1 MGLSRSG
8 KRDRGGADCFGRC
21 RVSSRSDRQGPKPSV
36 GAVGASASDRHGS
49 QPGSVAYHDFLF
61 HKLLLH
67 DPLTDLPF
75 ALLLPRPADL
85 PFDPPAT
92 PASSCPH
99 LTRVRGVS
107 VAPAGG
113 PFHSQ

>member
-1 MGLSRSG
+1 MAVEAAVKG
-8 KRDRGGADCFGRC
+8 D
-21 RVSSRSDRQGPKPSV
+21 VS
-36 GAVGASASDRHGS
+36 
-49 QPGSVAYHDFLF
+49 LL
-61 HKLLLH
+61 KLAMLH

-75 ALLLPRPADL
+75 AVLLPRPADL

-107 VAPAGG
+107 VAPAGE